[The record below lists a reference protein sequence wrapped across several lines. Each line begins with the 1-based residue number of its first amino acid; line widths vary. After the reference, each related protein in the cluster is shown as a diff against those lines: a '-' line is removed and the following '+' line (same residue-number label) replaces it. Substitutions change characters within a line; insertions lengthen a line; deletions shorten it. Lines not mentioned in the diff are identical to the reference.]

1 MANLAENNHTA
12 ASIINEAGE
21 DLATGILQ
29 CLNKMPK
36 LEKPIK
42 IGLNG
47 SVVEKINRY

>member
-29 CLNKMPK
+29 CLNKMPELENQLK
-36 LEKPIK
+36 L
-42 IGLNG
+42 
-47 SVVEKINRY
+47 V